1 MDSVGTA
8 MRDVINSI
16 SSQSYLTIPTLPQ
29 LISVTKKFTSSEA
42 VTEVEIV
49 ENDDN
54 IDDEEA
60 KEDSN
65 DDISDGDQTLNFLR
79 TNCDRLTD
87 RRATDFSQVMK
98 RLQHHTVVVSGN
110 ATMFH

>member
-1 MDSVGTA
+1 MDTVQTA

-29 LISVTKKFTSSEA
+29 LISVTKKFASTEA
-42 VTEVEIV
+42 VAEVEIV
-49 ENDDN
+49 KNDD
-54 IDDEEA
+54 DDNDDDV

-65 DDISDGDQTLNFLR
+65 DDVSDSDQTLNFLH
-79 TNCDRLTD
+79 CDRLKD

-98 RLQHHTVVVSGN
+98 R
-110 ATMFH
+110 

>member
-1 MDSVGTA
+1 MDTVQTA

-29 LISVTKKFTSSEA
+29 LISVTKKFASTEA
-42 VTEVEIV
+42 VAEVEIV
-49 ENDDN
+49 KNDD
-54 IDDEEA
+54 DDDV

-65 DDISDGDQTLNFLR
+65 DDVSDSDQTLNFLH
-79 TNCDRLTD
+79 CDRLKD

-98 RLQHHTVVVSGN
+98 R
-110 ATMFH
+110 